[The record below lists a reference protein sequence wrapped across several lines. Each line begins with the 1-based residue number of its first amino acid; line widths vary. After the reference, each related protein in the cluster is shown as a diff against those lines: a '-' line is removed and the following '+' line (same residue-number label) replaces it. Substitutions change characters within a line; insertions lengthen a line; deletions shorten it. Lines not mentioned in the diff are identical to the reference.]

1 MGTNQI
7 IQTSNELFAV
17 ENFIEDNEVTS
28 ENFEMII
35 AE

>member
-17 ENFIEDNEVTS
+17 ENFIEDNEVTP